1 MQPPTFH
8 SLYEA
13 YANDI
18 FRFARF
24 LTRSDDAAADIA
36 SDTFLRAWAG
46 RDTIRA
52 TTARAYLFTVA
63 RNLCRDRARSVRQWP
78 EAPMPDRAVGPAAE
92 ARVELRRTLDAAAT
106 LPDAYREPL
115 MLAASG
121 VGLPGRVAGPRFA
134 GSRID
139 SRSIETAGWKSHTRL
154 VASSFTGLLRA
165 DSTKRE
171 PARRE
176 PATSTAPRET

>member
-8 SLYEA
+8 SLYEGN
-13 YANDI
+13 ANDI

-24 LTRSDDAAADIA
+24 LTRSDDAAADIT
-36 SDTFLRAWAG
+36 SETFLRAWAG

-52 TTARAYLFTVA
+52 TTARAYLFAIA
-63 RNLCRDRARSVRQWP
+63 RNLCRDRARSARQWP

-115 MLAASG
+115 LLAASG
-121 VGLPGRVAGPRFA
+121 VSFDEIGAILGISANTVKIRVHRARLKLA
-134 GSRID
+134 AAV
-139 SRSIETAGWKSHTRL
+139 ETA
-154 VASSFTGLLRA
+154 
-165 DSTKRE
+165 
-171 PARRE
+171 ARRV
-176 PATSTAPRET
+176 T

>member
-36 SDTFLRAWAG
+36 SETFLRAWAG
-46 RDTIRA
+46 RETIRA
-52 TTARAYLFTVA
+52 TTARAYLFTIA
-63 RNLCRDRARSVRQWP
+63 RNLCRDRARSARQWP

-115 MLAASG
+115 LLAASG
-121 VGLPGRVAGPRFA
+121 VGFDEIGAILGISANTVKIRVHRARLKLA
-134 GSRID
+134 AAV
-139 SRSIETAGWKSHTRL
+139 ETA
-154 VASSFTGLLRA
+154 
-165 DSTKRE
+165 
-171 PARRE
+171 ARRL
-176 PATSTAPRET
+176 T

>member
-36 SDTFLRAWAG
+36 SETFLRAWAG

-52 TTARAYLFTVA
+52 TTARAYLFMIA

-92 ARVELRRTLDAAAT
+92 ARVELRRTLDAA
-106 LPDAYREPL
+106 
-115 MLAASG
+115 
-121 VGLPGRVAGPRFA
+121 
-134 GSRID
+134 
-139 SRSIETAGWKSHTRL
+139 
-154 VASSFTGLLRA
+154 
-165 DSTKRE
+165 
-171 PARRE
+171 
-176 PATSTAPRET
+176 